1 MKLARNS
8 RRWISVPIIL
18 TAALA
23 VAGSWYIS
31 AAAFIG
37 LVFMIFFHR
46 DPDRL
51 PQSEGMLSPA
61 DGRIIQATP
70 EKVTI
75 FMGLADVHVNRAP
88 IEGTIISVEHRKG
101 THLPAFLNRAS
112 QNQQSRM
119 RIQTEDGE
127 IQLCQ
132 ITGTIVREI
141 VCYVKPGDH
150 VLRGERI
157 GMIRFG
163 SRVETT
169 IPRGYKL
176 QVTLGDSVRA
186 GKTVLAV
193 KCHSGS
199 TGVPVAS
206 DSPGVLVESGVSA
219 SGVASEA
226 SGVVS

>member
-18 TAALA
+18 TAVLA
-23 VAGSWYIS
+23 VAGNWYIS
-31 AAAFIG
+31 AAAFMSLI
-37 LVFMIFFHR
+37 FMVFFHR

-70 EKVTI
+70 EKVTV
-75 FMGLADVHVNRAP
+75 FMGLGDVHVNRAP
-88 IEGTIISVEHRKG
+88 LDGTIISLEHRKG

-119 RIQTEDGE
+119 RIETEDGE
-127 IQLCQ
+127 IQLSQ

-150 VLRGERI
+150 VLRG
-157 GMIRFG
+157 
-163 SRVETT
+163 
-169 IPRGYKL
+169 RG
-176 QVTLGDSVRA
+176 
-186 GKTVLAV
+186 
-193 KCHSGS
+193 
-199 TGVPVAS
+199 
-206 DSPGVLVESGVSA
+206 
-219 SGVASEA
+219 
-226 SGVVS
+226 

>member
-1 MKLARNS
+1 LKLAKDS
-8 RRWISVPIIL
+8 RGWISVPIIL

-23 VAGSWYIS
+23 AAGNWYIS
-31 AAAFIG
+31 AAAFMG
-37 LVFMIFFHR
+37 LLFMIFFHR

-70 EKVTI
+70 EKVTV
-75 FMGLADVHVNRAP
+75 FMGFGDVHVNRSP
-88 IEGTIISVEHRKG
+88 LDGTIISVEQRKG
-101 THLPAFLNRAS
+101 THLPAFLNRS
-112 QNQQSRM
+112 CQNQQN
-119 RIQTEDGE
+119 RIRIDTEDGE

-132 ITGTIVREI
+132 ITGTFVREI
-141 VCYVKPGDH
+141 ICYVKPGDH

-176 QVTLGDSVRA
+176 QVAIGDSVRA
-186 GKTVLAV
+186 GKTVLAI
-193 KCHSGS
+193 KCNSELP
-199 TGVPVAS
+199 GVPVAS
-206 DSPGVLVESGVSA
+206 GSSGVLVSSGSPGVTS
-219 SGVASEA
+219 
-226 SGVVS
+226 

>member
-18 TAALA
+18 TAVLA
-23 VAGSWYIS
+23 VAGNWYIS
-31 AAAFIG
+31 AAAFMSLI
-37 LVFMIFFHR
+37 FMVFFHR

-70 EKVTI
+70 EKVTV
-75 FMGLADVHVNRAP
+75 FMGLGDVHVNRAP
-88 IEGTIISVEHRKG
+88 LDGTIISLEHRKG

-119 RIQTEDGE
+119 RIETEDGE
-127 IQLCQ
+127 IQLSQ

-163 SRVETT
+163 SRVETS

-176 QVTLGDSVRA
+176 QVSLGDSVRA
-186 GKTVLAV
+186 GKTVIAV
-193 KCHSGS
+193 KLHSGAS
-199 TGVPVAS
+199 GALVAS
-206 DSPGVLVESGVSA
+206 GESVESRAPTSEISA
-219 SGVASEA
+219 APDVPGAS
-226 SGVVS
+226 S

>member
-1 MKLARNS
+1 LKLAKDS
-8 RRWISVPIIL
+8 RGWISVPIIL

-23 VAGSWYIS
+23 AAGNWYIS
-31 AAAFIG
+31 AAAFMG
-37 LVFMIFFHR
+37 LLFMIFFHR

-70 EKVTI
+70 EKVTV
-75 FMGLADVHVNRAP
+75 FMGFGDVHVNRSP
-88 IEGTIISVEHRKG
+88 LDGTIMSVEQRKG
-101 THLPAFLNRAS
+101 THLPAFLNS
-112 QNQQSRM
+112 SCQNQQN
-119 RIQTEDGE
+119 RIRIDTEDGE

-132 ITGTIVREI
+132 ITGTFVREI
-141 VCYVKPGDH
+141 ICYVKPGDH

-176 QVTLGDSVRA
+176 QVAIGDSVRA
-186 GKTVLAV
+186 GKTVLAI
-193 KCHSGS
+193 KCNSELP
-199 TGVPVAS
+199 GVPVAS
-206 DSPGVLVESGVSA
+206 GSSGVLVSPGSSGVTS
-219 SGVASEA
+219 
-226 SGVVS
+226 

>member
-1 MKLARNS
+1 MKLARDS
-8 RRWISVPIIL
+8 RGWISVPIIL

-23 VAGSWYIS
+23 AAGNWYIS
-31 AAAFIG
+31 AAAFMG

-70 EKVTI
+70 EKVTV

-88 IEGTIISVEHRKG
+88 LDGTIISVEHRKG

-119 RIQTEDGE
+119 RIQTAEGE
-127 IQLCQ
+127 IELCQ

-141 VCYVKPGDH
+141 VCYVKPGDS

-176 QVTLGDSVRA
+176 QVSLGDSVRA
-186 GKTVLAV
+186 GKTVLAI
-193 KCHSGS
+193 KCQSGPAGVPMASGS
-199 TGVPVAS
+199 LEAPVAS
-206 DSPGVLVESGVSA
+206 APPGVSS
-219 SGVASEA
+219 
-226 SGVVS
+226 